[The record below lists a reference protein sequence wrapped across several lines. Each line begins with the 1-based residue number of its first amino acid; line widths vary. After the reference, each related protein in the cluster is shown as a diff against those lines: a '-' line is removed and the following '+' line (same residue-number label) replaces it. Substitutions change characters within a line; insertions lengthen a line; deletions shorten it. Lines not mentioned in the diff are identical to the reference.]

1 MFIRLNKT
9 LANIALISALALGIT
24 GCLKKAEP
32 AAIMSVEQVALE
44 GYDPVA
50 YFVSGSAHKAD
61 GSNSY
66 SYEGLN
72 WYFESNSNLETFKAN
87 PAKYIPVFGGFCAYE
102 LADEEL
108 VYSKPEFWHIHNGQ
122 VYLFSSEDAKEEWFR
137 DIDTMILK
145 AQTQWDILKNPP
157 EDD

>member
-1 MFIRLNKT
+1 MFIKLNKT
-9 LANIALISALALGIT
+9 LANIALISALTLGFA

-72 WYFESNSNLETFKAN
+72 WYFENSGNLASFKAD
-87 PAKYIPVFGGFCAYE
+87 PVKYVPVFGGFCAYE

-122 VYLFSSEDAKEEWFR
+122 VYLFSSEDAKDEWFR
-137 DIDTMILK
+137 DIDAMIQK
-145 AQTQWDILKNPP
+145 AQAQWEALHNPS